1 MSCTQA
7 ALAILILFGPAGVF
21 AQTERSR
28 DAQAPPPQNLV
39 QIDASQPS
47 APPETGFLHLGGRS
61 STGHDLEV
69 NSRFLTLDGK
79 PMLPVMGEFHFS
91 RYPPQYWEDEILK
104 MKAAGVNVIATYI
117 FWIHHEEIEG
127 EFDWSGQRDLR
138 HFVELCA
145 KHGMYVY
152 VRPGPWDHGE
162 TRNGG
167 LPDWLLSN
175 ANVRTNDP
183 DYLAHVARLYRE
195 IALQLR
201 GLLWKD
207 GGPVIGAQLE
217 NEYSLHGPGMGAEHI
232 LKLKELAVKAGID
245 VPLYSV
251 TGWPSLDFPP
261 HEVIPISGG
270 YPDGFWFGSLT
281 NLPPSMNYLFN
292 LNRELGDMGATVPSE
307 DPTGKVDLKHDPYFG
322 AEEAGGMVSAYHR
335 RPLLQPDDIAALTL
349 TGIGSGLNLYGY
361 YMFHGGANPLGKRTT
376 LQESQATGFPNDLPE
391 FNYDFQAP
399 LGEYGQVHESYRKT
413 KLLHLFLNA
422 FGSDL
427 AQMVS
432 VGPKHVPKDPGDTS
446 VPRVAVRSRGETG
459 FIFVN
464 NYIRQF
470 SMPERAGFQV
480 QLKLPGKQIS
490 VPAAPLTLPANSYFC
505 WPVNLQ
511 MDGVR
516 LQYSTAQLLTKL
528 DTQKEATFVF
538 FAIPGIPAGFSFDAR
553 GITSVHA
560 SGQKVSRAGSSIQ
573 VEHVQPGADTEI
585 EVVRESGK
593 HIKIIVLTEAEA
605 ELATVFRMKDG
616 DHLMLSS
623 SVVFLDGNQLH
634 LRSTE
639 RKDLRF
645 KVLPALSAD
654 APTSATMAVETRGSW
669 TDFRFDRPE
678 ASISWT
684 WNKTRDAKAI
694 GPVKMGPFV
703 KWRNGSV
710 AQAPD
715 EEVFDA
721 AAEWQLNLAQPL
733 PAGVSDL
740 WLNVDYAGDIGRLY
754 VGKSLVDDNFFN
766 GTPWEIGLKRFL
778 PDAANSGVR
787 IKILPL
793 RQDAPIY
800 LDASVRSRLP
810 IDGKI
815 AQVNSLTLKP
825 EYEIVVTLSLAKNA
839 SQKQE

>member
-232 LKLKELAVKAGID
+232 LKLKQLAIEAGID
-245 VPLYSV
+245 VPIYSV

-261 HEVIPISGG
+261 REVIPVSGG

-281 NLPPSMNYLFN
+281 NLPPSVNYLFN
-292 LNRELGDMGATVPSE
+292 LNRKLGDMGATISSE

-322 AEEAGGMVSAYHR
+322 AEEAGGMASSYHR

-361 YMFHGGANPLGKRTT
+361 YMYHGGANPSGKRTT
-376 LQESQATGFPNDLPE
+376 LQESQATGYPNDLPE
-391 FNYDFQAP
+391 FNYNFQAP
-399 LGEYGQVHESYRKT
+399 LGEYGQVRESYRKT

-427 AQMVS
+427 APMIA
-432 VGPKHVPKDPGDTS
+432 VGPEHAPKDPRDMS
-446 VPRVAVRSRGETG
+446 VPRVAVRSRGESG

-464 NYIRQF
+464 NYIRQLPT
-470 SMPERAGFQV
+470 PERSGFQV
-480 QLKLPGKQIS
+480 RLKLPGTQIS
-490 VPAAPLTLPANSYFC
+490 VPATPLTLPANSYFC
-505 WPVNLQ
+505 WPVNLD

-528 DTQKEATFVF
+528 DTLDEATFVF
-538 FAIPGIPAGFSFDAR
+538 FAVPGIPSDFAFESV
-553 GITSVHA
+553 GIRSLHA
-560 SGQKVSRAGSSIQ
+560 PGQTVSRSGRSIS
-573 VEHVQPGADTEI
+573 VGHVKPSANTEI
-585 EVVRESGK
+585 EVVSKAGK
-593 HIKIIVLTEAEA
+593 RIRIIVLTEAEA

-616 DHLMLSS
+616 DHLLLSS
-623 SVVFLDGNQLH
+623 SAIFIDGNQLH
-634 LRSTE
+634 LRSTD
-639 RKDLRF
+639 RQNLRF

-654 APTSATMAVETRGSW
+654 APVGAGMTVETKGSW
-669 TDFRFDRPE
+669 TNFRFDRPE
-678 ASISWT
+678 ASIAWT
-684 WNKTRDAKAI
+684 WKKTKEAQAV

-703 KWRNGSV
+703 KWRDGSV
-710 AQAPD
+710 AQAP
-715 EEVFDA
+715 EEKAFYA

-754 VGKSLVDDNFFN
+754 VGKSLVDDDFFN
-766 GTPWEIGLKRFL
+766 GTTWEIGLKRFL
-778 PDAANSGVR
+778 PDAVKSGVR

-800 LDASVRSRLP
+800 LDARVRSKLP
-810 IDGKI
+810 IDREI
-815 AQVNSLTLKP
+815 AEVNNLTLKP
-825 EYEIVVTLSLAKNA
+825 EYEIVVTLSIAKSANRA
-839 SQKQE
+839 QQ